1 MNYAKHGELLPYI
14 VKVGS
19 FDEECTRFYTAEILL
34 AIEHLHRLNIIHR
47 YVMLSKLNYAYF
59 FNIVFVLN
67 IKINGTCLLCH
78 WPLSVTNP

>member
-59 FNIVFVLN
+59 TTVVFVLR
-67 IKINGTCLLCH
+67 IKINCTCSLCL
-78 WPLSVTNP
+78 WTLSVASP